1 MKQQEQKI
9 EPDPKES
16 LSDLEVK
23 TEKADDTKA
32 GAGTFS
38 GSGMAAGKV
47 HVHD

>member
-1 MKQQEQKI
+1 MKTEEQNI
-9 EPDPKES
+9 EQDQKES
-16 LSDLEVK
+16 LADLEVK

-32 GAGTFS
+32 GAGAFS